1 MLNFKGNMKFKTIEK
16 FSSLYS
22 KRREVGSG
30 AFGTVHIGS
39 HRKTNMPCAIKTV
52 KKTKLNEAE
61 VYQELNKNELEILE
75 AIQHPNITRVFELL
89 EDSKS
94 YYIIMEYITGGD
106 LLSKIGSLNRFTE

>member
-1 MLNFKGNMKFKTIEK
+1 MGCCGETPTNIPSKENKHKKMGPASRADTGDFLQVDEMVQQQRRLTKAERQSQAEAMISARGVMKFKVVEK

-30 AFGTVHIGS
+30 AFGTVHIGA

-61 VYQELNKNELEILE
+61 VY
-75 AIQHPNITRVFELL
+75 
-89 EDSKS
+89 
-94 YYIIMEYITGGD
+94 
-106 LLSKIGSLNRFTE
+106 